1 MITLKIKLFY
11 QISGLS
17 KDAFDWSYCGLEDRV
32 FGLAGIKGGRMR
44 RLTTPSSAMYK
55 VFFLDTK
62 LKCKL
67 YIFLASLF
75 DV

>member
-1 MITLKIKLFY
+1 
-11 QISGLS
+11 
-17 KDAFDWSYCGLEDRV
+17 
-32 FGLAGIKGGRMR
+32 MR
-44 RLTTPSSAMYK
+44 RLTTPSSVMYK

-67 YIFLASLF
+67 YIFLTSFF